1 MSGSFRPERAER
13 PTFLPEAAAF
23 LPDLRHPRRFCPAG
37 LGDKDGRPAPPPMI
51 RTGRRAGSRQMLEP
65 KFLRRSEEHTSEPRS
80 LMPTS
85 DAVFRSKK
93 KKDTI
98 RDTETATTAY
108 LQPG

>member
-51 RTGRRAGSRQMLEP
+51 RTGRRAGRRQLLEP
-65 KFLRRSEEHTSEPRS
+65 KFLRFDQLS
-80 LMPTS
+80 LHAGPQPDPPTGPPTTVVSGKSGS
-85 DAVFRSKK
+85 DRV
-93 KKDTI
+93 
-98 RDTETATTAY
+98 
-108 LQPG
+108 